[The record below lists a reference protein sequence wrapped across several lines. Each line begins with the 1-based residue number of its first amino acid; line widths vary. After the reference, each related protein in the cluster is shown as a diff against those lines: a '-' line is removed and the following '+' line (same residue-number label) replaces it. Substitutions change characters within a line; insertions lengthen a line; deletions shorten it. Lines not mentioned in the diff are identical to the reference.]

1 MCIQSVSAWRQ
12 TTMTTS
18 RLKRAPVLDRRVNGT
33 HACHNSIIQNGGLKG
48 ELNFQGNIMS
58 DWGGTWDSQAAAIG
72 GLDLEMPGL
81 NFGGALGTF
90 FDTSLVALVNNGSVS
105 QERLEDM
112 AVRVLTPYFALGQAE
127 TPLPSVNLIS
137 WATSQ
142 VNLTRASPYRLV
154 QKPATRELIK
164 QIAEDGT
171 VLLKN
176 EGALPLKAPPRISII
191 GSKAGPGMRWDRN
204 CGATGRACEG
214 PSLGGGSGWAQ
225 ALNYIDPLM
234 SIRQRALVDSS
245 AVDWVLNDT
254 DLQAVQTSV
263 VQADVALV
271 FVSAWATEEAD
282 RDPSLTYTYRS
293 AVGQDGVYDGEALIQ
308 TAAAWNP
315 NTIVVAY
322 MPGATILDAWINHP
336 NITAVV
342 SPLQPG
348 EQAGPALVSVLYGD
362 VSPSGKLPFTI
373 AKQIGDFPPDTLT
386 NTTDINPQ
394 NDFTEGV
401 NFDYRWF
408 DVNNIEPRYG
418 QSFALHVVS

>member
-1 MCIQSVSAWRQ
+1 MWGFAEAVRAGVGSVMCAYNRWVCAVSLF
-12 TTMTTS
+12 S
-18 RLKRAPVLDRRVNGT
+18 NGNVLTNDLPYSRVNGT
-33 HACHNSIIQNGGLKG
+33 HACHNSVIQNGHLKG

-58 DWGGTWDSQAAAIG
+58 DWGGTWDSQAAALG

-90 FDTSLVALVNNGSVS
+90 YDTSLEALVNNGTVS

-127 TPLPSVNLIS
+127 TALPSVNVIP
-137 WATSQ
+137 WNFPTA
-142 VNLTRASPYRLV
+142 NLTAANPYRLV
-154 QKPATRELIK
+154 QKPSTRTLIK

-176 EGALPLKAPPRISII
+176 NGALPLKAPARISII
-191 GSKAGPGMRWDRN
+191 GSKAGPGMRGDRN
-204 CGATGRACEG
+204 CGATGRLCEG

-234 SIRQRALVDSS
+234 SIRQRALDDSS

-254 DLQAVQTSV
+254 DLTAAQYSA

-293 AVGQDGVYDGEALIQ
+293 AVGQNGVYDGEALIQ
-308 TAAAWNP
+308 AVAASNP
-315 NTIVVAY
+315 NTIVSR
-322 MPGATILDAWINHP
+322 TCDAI
-336 NITAVV
+336 IV
-342 SPLQPG
+342 
-348 EQAGPALVSVLYGD
+348 
-362 VSPSGKLPFTI
+362 
-373 AKQIGDFPPDTLT
+373 
-386 NTTDINPQ
+386 
-394 NDFTEGV
+394 
-401 NFDYRWF
+401 
-408 DVNNIEPRYG
+408 
-418 QSFALHVVS
+418 